1 MSPLYALE
9 ATNLLLFWTVLGPS
23 LTLLL
28 LGLKA
33 VGSVPWSRPVVLG
46 MGVLLLLSSWT
57 ALSIAAQI
65 VSSV

>member
-9 ATNLLLFWTVLGPS
+9 VTNLLLFWTVLGPS

-28 LGLKA
+28 LVLKV
-33 VGSVPWSRPVVLG
+33 VGSVPWTWAVVFG

-65 VSSV
+65 VSAV

>member
-9 ATNLLLFWTVLGPS
+9 TTHLLLFWTVLGPS

-28 LGLKA
+28 LALKA
-33 VGSVPWSRPVVLG
+33 VGSVPWSWPVVLG